1 VAPAKRR
8 PSRRRSWRR
17 SLGRIRAEAHGA
29 AADDTAAP
37 DRTQPVGGVP
47 ALAGAGE
54 ALRKQRLF
62 RLNALQI
69 RKLRE
74 G

>member
-1 VAPAKRR
+1 
-8 PSRRRSWRR
+8 
-17 SLGRIRAEAHGA
+17 
-29 AADDTAAP
+29 
-37 DRTQPVGGVP
+37 VP